1 MSTKKHNH
9 IEMTDE
15 EFEEKLKMVI
25 ERSTRH
31 PDRMNASL
39 KLQLLESSADG
50 MEGLG
55 EAVFGYTVNTAHL
68 NPYGGI
74 HGGIVAALLDTCM
87 GTAIAARTDHFVI
100 TTDLSVSFLR
110 ALTDS
115 HFRIYIAFTH
125 LGRRMASVT
134 GKIVNADR
142 DDEICATGMGT
153 FMLLNTEGE
162 SGVQV

>member
-1 MSTKKHNH
+1 MAKHAH
-9 IEMTDE
+9 IQMTDQ
-15 EFEEKLKMVI
+15 EFEDALKMVMK
-25 ERSTRH
+25 RSTKD
-31 PDRMNASL
+31 PERMNASL

-50 MEGLG
+50 KEGFG
-55 EAVFGYTVNTAHL
+55 EAIFGYTVNTLHL

-87 GTAIAARTDHFVI
+87 GTAIAARTGHFVI

-115 HFRIYIAFTH
+115 HFRIHVAFTH

-134 GKIVNADR
+134 GKIVNADN
-142 DDEICATGMGT
+142 DEICATGMGT
-153 FMLLNTEGE
+153 FMLLDTGDA
-162 SGVQV
+162 GVQG